1 MLPSMAEARLNQ
13 MGTFGILTSH
23 PDLLACQLL
32 RLDAQVQL
40 GSSTHSTTL
49 VGLGKVTA
57 GETLL
62 RRWATRVAPR
72 SLADPEFGAPASAL
86 LYLGQTFAPG
96 ASLDEDVQPLR
107 HGSWIFSCEGEL
119 EAFPRVQ
126 AWLDAEL
133 PPHLVRAVGTR
144 SVASASFALFL
155 GALPPLDENRP
166 LVARDGARM
175 LGQVARVLAQ
185 RSATEGAVRAARL
198 LLMATDGRVLLAART
213 GDLPAQMR
221 LLEGEAKCRRC
232 GLDEHSKSRALVRAH
247 LRSRSVAVTSVPLG
261 PGAHWLPIP
270 DGAALGVGPS
280 LEPELLT

>member
-1 MLPSMAEARLNQ
+1 
-13 MGTFGILTSH
+13 MGRSFGILTSH
-23 PDLLACQLL
+23 PDLLGCQLL

-40 GSSTHSTTL
+40 GTSTHSTTL
-49 VGLGKVTA
+49 VGLGTISA

-72 SLADPEFGAPASAL
+72 SLADPELSAPASAL
-86 LYLGQTFAPG
+86 LCRGQALGPG
-96 ASLDEDVQPLR
+96 ASLEEDVQPLR
-107 HGSWIFSCEGEL
+107 HGGWIFSCEGEL
-119 EAFPRVQ
+119 EAFPHVQ

-133 PPHLVRAVGTR
+133 PPHLVRSVGTR

-155 GALPPLDENRP
+155 AALPQPDQNRP
-166 LVARDGARM
+166 LPARDAARM

-185 RSATEGAVRAARL
+185 RSAAEGAVRAARL

-213 GDLPAQMR
+213 GEVPAQMR
-221 LLEGEAKCRRC
+221 LLEGEARCRRC
-232 GLDEHSKSRALVRAH
+232 AVDENSKSRSLVRAH
-247 LRSRSVAVTSVPLG
+247 LRSRSVVVTSIPLG

-280 LEPELLT
+280 LEPELLTG

>member
-1 MLPSMAEARLNQ
+1 
-13 MGTFGILTSH
+13 MGGSFGILTSH
-23 PDLLACQLL
+23 PDLLGCQLL

-40 GSSTHSTTL
+40 GTSTHSTTL
-49 VGLGKVTA
+49 VGLGAISA

-72 SLADPEFGAPASAL
+72 RLADPELGAAASAL
-86 LYLGQTFAPG
+86 LYRGQTFGPG
-96 ASLDEDVQPLR
+96 ASLEEDVQPLR

-144 SVASASFALFL
+144 SVAAASFALFL
-155 GALPPLDENRP
+155 GALPAPDENRP
-166 LVARDGARM
+166 LAARDGARM

-185 RSATEGAVRAARL
+185 RSATEGAARAARL

-213 GDLPAQMR
+213 GDVPAQMR
-221 LLEGEAKCRRC
+221 LLEGEARCRRC
-232 GLDEHSKSRALVRAH
+232 AVDEHSKSRSLVRAH
-247 LRSRSVAVTSVPLG
+247 LRSRSVVVTSVPLG

-270 DGAALGVGPS
+270 DGGALGVGPS
-280 LEPELLT
+280 LEPELLGAPG

>member
-1 MLPSMAEARLNQ
+1 
-13 MGTFGILTSH
+13 MGSFGILTSH

-40 GSSTHSTTL
+40 GISTHSTTL
-49 VGLGKVTA
+49 VGLGSVSS
-57 GETLL
+57 GEALL
-62 RRWATRVAPR
+62 RRWAARVAPR
-72 SLADPEFGAPASAL
+72 TLADPQIPTPASAL
-86 LYLGQTFAPG
+86 LYIAQELGPG
-96 ASLDEDVQPLR
+96 ASSDEDVQPLR

-119 EAFPRVQ
+119 GEFPRVQ

-155 GALPPLDENRP
+155 GALPPLDQNRP
-166 LVARDGARM
+166 LAARDGARM

-185 RSATEGAVRAARL
+185 RSAAEGAVRAARL
-198 LLMATDGRVLLAART
+198 LLMATDGRVMLAART

-221 LLEGEAKCRRC
+221 LLEGEARCRRC
-232 GLDEHSKSRALVRAH
+232 GLDDQSKSRALVRAH

-270 DGAALGVGPS
+270 DGGALGVGPS
-280 LEPELLT
+280 LEPELV